1 MRFHCVIKSLHR
13 IYSITHEE
21 AETKSNYSSYK
32 KMDLINQPLN
42 GMRDFTSERFRREIA
57 HVQEDGARMRE
68 HRRDVTETCRAYTSP
83 TSFRID
89 RKAFS
94 CVPWFWTGMGTAEGM
109 ETRDFALERF
119 RREGCNLLRERFFLQ
134 FYTSTRPSAQPLDP
148 TTGYGDVAFVPLR
161 LTILDR

>member
-94 CVPWFWTGMGTAEGM
+94 CVPCFWTGMGTVEGDGNA
-109 ETRDFALERF
+109 RLRF
-119 RREGCNLLRERFFLQ
+119 GTVLAGGLQLIARAFL
-134 FYTSTRPSAQPLDP
+134 S
-148 TTGYGDVAFVPLR
+148 
-161 LTILDR
+161 TILHLYTAKCPTSRSDNGIWRCGFCSFAAHNT